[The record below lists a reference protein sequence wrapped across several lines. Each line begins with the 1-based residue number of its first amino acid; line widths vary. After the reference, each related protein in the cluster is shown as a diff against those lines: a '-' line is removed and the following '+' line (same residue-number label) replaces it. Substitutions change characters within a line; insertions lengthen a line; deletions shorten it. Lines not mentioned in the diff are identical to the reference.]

1 MECIPN
7 KQVFLLWDSRCL
19 GRASGL
25 LLSPKKRLSAKSF
38 NFIVTKASTF
48 IPHHHLL
55 EDTVPGKKNAY
66 PSFCLALDLMQKRNW
81 AVGMNGNLALK
92 KKQPPIPLSHPISYL
107 TGDRGYFQSY

>member
-7 KQVFLLWDSRCL
+7 KQVFLLRDSRCL

-25 LLSPKKRLSAKSF
+25 LLSSKKRLSAKSF

-48 IPHHHLL
+48 VPHHHLL

-66 PSFCLALDLMQKRNW
+66 PSFCLALDLIQKGNW
-81 AVGMNGNLALK
+81 AAGMSGNLALK
-92 KKQPPIPLSHPISYL
+92 IN
-107 TGDRGYFQSY
+107 R